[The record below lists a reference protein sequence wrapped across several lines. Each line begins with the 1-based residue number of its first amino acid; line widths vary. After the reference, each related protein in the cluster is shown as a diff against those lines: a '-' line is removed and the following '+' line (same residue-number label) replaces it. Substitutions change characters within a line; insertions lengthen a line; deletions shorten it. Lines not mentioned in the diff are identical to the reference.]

1 MRGKDPLDS
10 RAFERDVFKVLWDL
24 GGLPA
29 LCVCG
34 LVLLFVSVLGRGV
47 LRRERADNK

>member
-1 MRGKDPLDS
+1 MDS